1 MALAKIVF
9 ENEFMKK
16 IQIITFLIISG
27 LSANAQELLCT
38 VEINTNQMQS
48 QQTSNPEV
56 IAELK
61 TAMTSFMNNTRWTND
76 IFGQEERIRC
86 NLIFNV
92 LESKNQNSFDGN
104 VQFQVIRPVF
114 GTDYETVIFQYVDRS
129 FNVNFA
135 PEERQMVFNEQGFTS
150 NLTSTLALY
159 AMVALASDYDSFSE
173 LGGDEFVQRAFNIV
187 NLAANTGGPWVQG
200 SDRRSKYYVVEN
212 LQNQQ
217 LLPFRKG
224 FYTYHRIIL
233 DDFANN
239 TPSKR
244 GQILAYLK
252 ELQQIQLLNQKAALI
267 DYFMDA
273 KARELVNMFS
283 EAPDAER
290 KEAFDILSQMAPEKT
305 ELFRGLI

>member
-1 MALAKIVF
+1 
-9 ENEFMKK
+9 MKK
-16 IQIITFLIISG
+16 IQIITFLIISS

-56 IAELK
+56 ISELK
-61 TAMTSFMNNTRWTND
+61 TAITSFMNNTRWTND

-159 AMVALASDYDSFSE
+159 ALVALASDYDSFSE

-217 LLPFRKG
+217 LIPFRKG

-290 KEAFDILSQMAPEKT
+290 KEAFNILSQMAPEKT

>member
-1 MALAKIVF
+1 
-9 ENEFMKK
+9 MKK
-16 IQIITFLIISG
+16 TISFSFLFFC
-27 LSANAQELLCT
+27 LFTANAQELLCT

-48 QQTSNPEV
+48 QQTSNPQT
-56 IAELK
+56 ISELK
-61 TAMTSFMNNTRWTND
+61 TAITNFMNNTRWTND
-76 IFGQEERIRC
+76 IFSQDERIKC
-86 NLIFNV
+86 NLIVNI
-92 LESKNQNSFDGN
+92 LESATQNTFSGN
-104 VQFQVIRPVF
+104 VQFQVIRPVY
-114 GTDYETVIFQYVDRS
+114 GTDYETVIFQYVDRDFAIS
-129 FNVNFA
+129 FA
-135 PEERQMVFNEQGFTS
+135 PEERQMVFNEQGYTS
-150 NLTSTLALY
+150 NLTSTLAFY

-187 NLAANTGGPWVQG
+187 NLAANTGGSWVQG
-200 SDRRSKYYVVEN
+200 SDRRTRYWVVEN

-217 LLPFRKG
+217 LLPYRKG

-252 ELQQIQLLNQKAALI
+252 ELQEIQLLNQKAILI
-267 DYFMDA
+267 DIFMDA

-283 EAPDAER
+283 EAPNAER
-290 KEAFDILSQMAPEKT
+290 KEAFDILSKLAPEKT

>member
-1 MALAKIVF
+1 
-9 ENEFMKK
+9 MKK
-16 IQIITFLIISG
+16 IQIITFLIISS

-56 IAELK
+56 ISELK
-61 TAMTSFMNNTRWTND
+61 TAITSFMNNTRWTND

-159 AMVALASDYDSFSE
+159 ALVALASDYDSFSE

-217 LLPFRKG
+217 LIPFRKG

-290 KEAFDILSQMAPEKT
+290 KEAFNILSQMAPEKT
-305 ELFRGLI
+305 ELFRGLIWRRRLS

>member
-1 MALAKIVF
+1 
-9 ENEFMKK
+9 MKK
-16 IQIITFLIISG
+16 IKIIG
-27 LSANAQELLCT
+27 LLLLSSLSINAQELLCT

-56 IAELK
+56 ISELK
-61 TAMTSFMNNTRWTND
+61 TAITSFMNNTRWTND
-76 IFGQEERIRC
+76 IFAQEERIKC
-86 NLIFNV
+86 NLIVNI
-92 LESKNQNSFDGN
+92 LESPTQNIFSGN
-104 VQFQVIRPVF
+104 VQFQVIRPVY
-114 GTDYETVIFQYVDRS
+114 GTDYETVVFQYVDRNFAIS
-129 FNVNFA
+129 FA
-135 PEERQMVFNEQGFTS
+135 PEERQMVFNEQGYTS
-150 NLTSTLALY
+150 NLTSTLAFY
-159 AMVALASDYDSFSE
+159 AMVALASDYDSFSK
-173 LGGDEFVQRAFNIV
+173 LGGDEFVQRAYNIV

-200 SDRRSKYYVVEN
+200 SDRRSKYWIIEN

-217 LLPFRKG
+217 LLPFREG
-224 FYTYHRIIL
+224 FYTYHRIVL

-252 ELQQIQLLNQKAALI
+252 ELQQIQLLNQKAVLI

-290 KEAFDILSQMAPEKT
+290 KEAFNILSKMAPEKT
-305 ELFRGLI
+305 ELFRSLI

>member
-1 MALAKIVF
+1 MRKVVSL
-9 ENEFMKK
+9 
-16 IQIITFLIISG
+16 
-27 LSANAQELLCT
+27 LSLLFAVNAVNAQELLCT

-56 IAELK
+56 TAELK
-61 TAMTSFMNNTRWTND
+61 SAITSFINNTRWTND
-76 IFGQEERIRC
+76 IFAQEERIKC

-92 LESKNQNSFDGN
+92 LESKNQNSFNGN
-104 VQFQVIRPVF
+104 VQFQVIRPIY
-114 GTDYETVIFQYVDRS
+114 GTDYETVVFQYVDRN
-129 FNVNFA
+129 FNINFA
-135 PEERQMVFNEQGFTS
+135 PEERQMVFNEQGYTS
-150 NLTSTLALY
+150 NLTSTLAFY

-173 LGGDEFVQRAFNIV
+173 LGGDEFVQRAYNIV

-200 SDRRSKYYVVEN
+200 SDRRSKYWIIEN

-217 LLPFRKG
+217 LLPYRKG
-224 FYTYHRIIL
+224 FYTYHRVIL

-244 GQILAYLK
+244 GQVLAYLK
-252 ELQQIQLLNQKAALI
+252 ELQDIQILNQKAVLI
-267 DYFMDA
+267 DFFMDA

-283 EAPDAER
+283 EAPEAER
-290 KEAFDILSQMAPEKT
+290 KEAFDILSKMAPEKT

>member
-16 IQIITFLIISG
+16 IQIITLLIISS

-173 LGGDEFVQRAFNIV
+173 MGGDEFVQRAFNIV

-217 LLPFRKG
+217 FLPFRKG

-290 KEAFDILSQMAPEKT
+290 KEAFDILSKMAPEKT

>member
-1 MALAKIVF
+1 
-9 ENEFMKK
+9 MKK
-16 IQIITFLIISG
+16 IISLSFL
-27 LSANAQELLCT
+27 LFCVFTVNAQELLCK

-48 QQTSNPEV
+48 QQTSNPQT
-56 IAELK
+56 ISELK
-61 TAMTSFMNNTRWTND
+61 TAITNFMNNTRWTSD
-76 IFGQEERIRC
+76 MFSQEERIKC

-92 LESKNQNSFDGN
+92 LESKNQNNFKGN
-104 VQFQVIRPVF
+104 VQFQVIRPVY
-114 GTDYETVIFQYVDRS
+114 GTDYETVVFQYVDRDFDVS
-129 FNVNFA
+129 FA
-135 PEERQMVFNEQGFTS
+135 PEERQMVFNEQGYTS
-150 NLTSTLALY
+150 NLTSTLAFY

-187 NLAANTGGPWVQG
+187 NLAANTGGSWVQG
-200 SDRRSKYYVVEN
+200 SDRRTRYWVIEN

-217 LLPFRKG
+217 LIPYRKG

-244 GQILAYLK
+244 GQVLAYLK
-252 ELQQIQLLNQKAALI
+252 ELQEIQLLNQKAILV
-267 DYFMDA
+267 DTFMDA

-290 KEAFDILSQMAPEKT
+290 KEAFNILTKLAPEKT

>member
-9 ENEFMKK
+9 ENEFMNK
-16 IQIITFLIISG
+16 IQIIILLVISS

-56 IAELK
+56 IAQLK

-173 LGGDEFVQRAFNIV
+173 MGGDEFVQRAFNIV

-217 LLPFRKG
+217 FLPFRKG

-290 KEAFDILSQMAPEKT
+290 KEAFDILSKMAPEKT

>member
-1 MALAKIVF
+1 MKNKIHLLF
-9 ENEFMKK
+9 LLF
-16 IQIITFLIISG
+16 ITSA
-27 LSANAQELLCT
+27 ANAQELLCT

-61 TAMTSFMNNTRWTND
+61 TAITSFMNNTRWTND
-76 IFGQEERIRC
+76 IFAQDERIRC
-86 NLIFNV
+86 NLIFNI

-104 VQFQVIRPVF
+104 VQFQVIRPVY

-187 NLAANTGGPWVQG
+187 NLAANAGGPWVQG

-217 LLPFRKG
+217 LIPFRKG

-244 GQILAYLK
+244 GQVLAYLK
-252 ELQQIQLLNQKAALI
+252 ELQEIQLLNQKAALI
-267 DYFMDA
+267 DFFMDA

-290 KEAFDILSQMAPEKT
+290 KEAFNVLSTMAPEKT
-305 ELFRGLI
+305 ELFRGLL

>member
-1 MALAKIVF
+1 MV
-9 ENEFMKK
+9 
-16 IQIITFLIISG
+16 
-27 LSANAQELLCT
+27 NAQELLCT

-48 QQTSNPEV
+48 QQTSNPQV
-56 IAELK
+56 INELK
-61 TAMTSFMNNTRWTND
+61 SAITNFMNNTRWTND
-76 IFGQEERIRC
+76 NFGQEEKIKC
-86 NLIFNV
+86 NLIVNI
-92 LESKNQNSFDGN
+92 LESATQNTFSGN
-104 VQFQVIRPVF
+104 VQFQVIRPVY
-114 GTDYETVIFQYVDRS
+114 GTDYETVVFQYVDRNFAIS
-129 FNVNFA
+129 FA
-135 PEERQMVFNEQGFTS
+135 PEERQMVFNEQGYTS

-159 AMVALASDYDSFSE
+159 ALVALASDYDSFSE

-187 NLAANTGGPWVQG
+187 NLAANTGGPWVQS
-200 SDRRSKYYVVEN
+200 SDRRSKYWIVEN

-217 LLPFRKG
+217 LIPFRKG

-244 GQILAYLK
+244 GQVLAYLK
-252 ELQQIQLLNQKAALI
+252 ELQDIQLLNQKAVLI

-290 KEAFDILSQMAPEKT
+290 KEAFSILSKMAPEKT